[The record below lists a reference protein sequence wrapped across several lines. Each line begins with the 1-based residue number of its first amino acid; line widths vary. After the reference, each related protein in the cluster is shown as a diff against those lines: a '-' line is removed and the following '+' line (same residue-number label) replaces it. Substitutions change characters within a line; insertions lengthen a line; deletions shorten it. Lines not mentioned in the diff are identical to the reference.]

1 MDMAFFGANLSRPEC
16 VLAHESGTIFC
27 SDSTGS
33 GGVSVIQPDG
43 TTSRI
48 LSTGRAIVPNGIAL
62 QADGSFLIA
71 HLGTEDGGI
80 FRLWADGTLEPFLVE
95 LGGRPLAPSNFVH
108 RDALDRLWICVSTE
122 LRPRHLDYRAELA
135 DGVIIL
141 VDKAG
146 ARVVAEGLGYTNECV
161 VDLEKGRLY
170 VNETFGR
177 RLTGFTIRPDGA
189 LADRRVVT
197 TFGAGDFP
205 DGLSLDVDDGLWVTS
220 VVSNRLIRVD
230 PQGRQEVVLEQSDPA
245 AVARVEEAFAAGRM
259 HKDDLASTME
269 TGLRNLSSL
278 AFCGPDMKTGLLGSL
293 GNDALVKIRLPVA
306 GRKPAHWSQALPV

>member
-1 MDMAFFGANLSRPEC
+1 MEIAFFGSTLNRPEC
-16 VLAHESGTIFC
+16 VLAHESGTVFC
-27 SDSTGS
+27 SDSTAS
-33 GGVSVIQPDG
+33 GGVSVIRPDG

-48 LSTGRAIVPNGIAL
+48 LSAGRSIIPNGIAL
-62 QADGSFLIA
+62 LADGSFLIA
-71 HLGTEDGGI
+71 HLGLEDGGI
-80 FRLWADGTLEPFLVE
+80 YRLWANGTLEPFLVE

-122 LRPRHLDYRAELA
+122 QRPRHLAYRAEMA
-135 DGVIIL
+135 EGVIIL

-177 RLTGFTIRPDGA
+177 RLTGFTIQPDGS

-230 PQGRQEVVLEQSDPA
+230 PKGRQEVFLERSDPA
-245 AVARVEEAFAAGRM
+245 DVARVEKAFVAGRM

-278 AFCGPDMKTGLLGSL
+278 AFCGADMRSGLLGSL
-293 GNDALVKIRLPVA
+293 GNDSLVKIRLPVA
-306 GRKPAHWSQALPV
+306 GQKPAHWSQALPV

>member
-1 MDMAFFGANLSRPEC
+1 MDMEFFGSTLNRPEC
-16 VLAHESGTIFC
+16 VLAHQSGTVFC
-27 SDSTGS
+27 SDSTAS
-33 GGVSVIQPDG
+33 GGVSVIRPDG

-62 QADGSFLIA
+62 LEDGSFLIA

-80 FRLWADGTLEPFLVE
+80 YRLWTDGTLEPFLVE
-95 LGGRPLAPSNFVH
+95 LDGRPLAPSNFVH

-122 LRPRHLDYRAELA
+122 LRPRHLAYRAALT

-146 ARVVAEGLGYTNECV
+146 ARIVAEGLGYTNECV
-161 VDLEKGRLY
+161 VDLENDRLY

-177 RLTGFTIRPDGA
+177 RLTGFTIRLDGS

-230 PQGRQEVVLEQSDPA
+230 TQGRQEIFLERSDPA

-269 TGLRNLSSL
+269 MGLRNLSSL
-278 AFCGPDMKTGLLGSL
+278 AFCGPDMRSGLLGSL
-293 GNDALVKIRLPVA
+293 GNDALVKIWLPVA